1 MKRKLFDKT
10 LSFEINV
17 IGYKDRGESIVFFL
31 KADDKTI
38 YAGLVD
44 CYEDESKNAALALLK
59 DEKVKYFNFV
69 CWTHPHDD
77 HTLGMDKVINDFC
90 NEETLFWI
98 PPFIL
103 SDITASS
110 LTAQKVYKTLFKNL
124 KSRKRIKMKIR
135 EASDAKILEKF
146 ECSGNV
152 SINPYTFEIRSF
164 APDTTLL
171 GQLKVEERLKMGN
184 MYSIGLII
192 NIGHFHVVLA
202 GDVENRTI
210 KSIPDF
216 NFDIKEQVDYVKIPH
231 HASRTADY
239 LINKFNQLG
248 LASPAAAVTTVYR
261 IHDLP
266 DKEVLKK
273 YIMWGN
279 NVKVYSTGDIENP
292 ENDIEKNGIIRTSFD
307 ILEQKEIPIETRL
320 LGNAVYVN
328 DRV

>member
-17 IGYKDRGESIVFFL
+17 MGYKNRGESIVFFL
-31 KADDKTI
+31 KADDKAV

-59 DEKVKYFNFV
+59 EEKVKYFN
-69 CWTHPHDD
+69 
-77 HTLGMDKVINDFC
+77 
-90 NEETLFWI
+90 
-98 PPFIL
+98 
-103 SDITASS
+103 
-110 LTAQKVYKTLFKNL
+110 
-124 KSRKRIKMKIR
+124 
-135 EASDAKILEKF
+135 
-146 ECSGNV
+146 
-152 SINPYTFEIRSF
+152 
-164 APDTTLL
+164 
-171 GQLKVEERLKMGN
+171 
-184 MYSIGLII
+184 
-192 NIGHFHVVLA
+192 
-202 GDVENRTI
+202 
-210 KSIPDF
+210 
-216 NFDIKEQVDYVKIPH
+216 

-292 ENDIEKNGIIRTSFD
+292 ENDTEKNGIIRTSFD